1 MNSTANNTTAPSELC
16 DPYYIWPPASERAH
30 DSLRPNIYA
39 STVICWLIAA
49 LFVGLRLYTRS
60 VIIRVLGPTDWSIL
74 AALVF
79 SLATSVGT
87 IEQAINGSGL
97 HVWDI
102 DCSDAAAGIAW
113 YRASWYSLV
122 FYTLC
127 LYFSKASI
135 LLLYIHL
142 FNFRW
147 ARLGGQILLSIVT
160 ISHVYML
167 AVCFVATIPLNSYWD
182 STIQRQWT
190 APQSMWWSSTG
201 LHMATDFLIF
211 LLPLPVVW
219 SVMLPKR
226 QKIALSVVFGFGFV
240 ICFISILRL
249 LKLLKVQTTR
259 NHPTDW
265 AYNAAELTYLT
276 ALECNGAIVCACVM
290 TLRPFIVKYFPKLLA
305 SHSRYPIGSN
315 GQGGR
320 LSDSITPPT
329 IGSKPFKP
337 PVSPAEAVYM
347 RRERTNAWMDGGYV
361 ELDNTWEG
369 FEGAAVN
376 DVEMKEGV
384 GNKKE
389 KNGEKEHLGVR
400 RWNSLRTLHH
410 HHDQKGGRSTG
421 EEDGIQV
428 RRSVDVT
435 VQVAQ
440 SREHENEDG
449 SGNENRDRASEVCK
463 KGTAL

>member
-102 DCSDAAAGIAW
+102 DCSDAAVGIAW

-160 ISHVYML
+160 ISYVCML

-265 AYNAAELTYLT
+265 TYNAAELTYLT

-376 DVEMKEGV
+376 DMEMKEGV

-400 RWNSLRTLHH
+400 KWNSLRTLHH

-428 RRSVDVT
+428 
-435 VQVAQ
+435 AQ

-449 SGNENRDRASEVCK
+449 SGNESRDRASEVCE